1 MKKMQILM
9 VAAVIFSLNGLLS
22 AGEALDIKGSFTESK
37 RPDGIPVG
45 WESNKPLYWEDT
57 ANVSLKKIPDTEKNA
72 LQVTS
77 QTKAIHLYSNK
88 RWPITTGD
96 KCIIKAM
103 VKGKGKGG
111 LGVYSYPGAGMPG
124 YKEFTATEEWTEF
137 IVEIIIPKRSPE
149 EINEIAVVIT
159 VSPGASI
166 EFADVTAEIVKKQE

>member
-1 MKKMQILM
+1 MKTMQILM
-9 VAAVIFSLNGLLS
+9 VAAVMFSLNGFLS
-22 AGEALDIKGSFTESK
+22 AGEKLDIKGSFGSELK
-37 RPDGIPVG
+37 YGFPDGWAP
-45 WESNKPLYWEDT
+45 NKPGYWEDT

-77 QTKAIHLYSNK
+77 QTKAIHLYGK

-111 LGVYSYPGAGMPG
+111 LGVYSYPGGGMPG

-166 EFADVTAEIVKKQE
+166 EFSDVTAEIVKKD

>member
-9 VAAVIFSLNGLLS
+9 VAAAIFSFNGFLS
-22 AGEALDIKGSFTESK
+22 AGEKLDIKGSFGSELIYGF
-37 RPDGIPVG
+37 PDGWVP
-45 WESNKPLYWEDT
+45 NKPGYWEDT

-88 RWPITTGD
+88 RWPIATGD
-96 KCIIKAM
+96 KCVIKAM

-166 EFADVTAEIVKKQE
+166 EFADVTAEIVRKE

>member
-22 AGEALDIKGSFTESK
+22 AGEALDIKGSFTASQ

-45 WESNKPLYWEDT
+45 WESNKPGYWEDT

-88 RWPITTGD
+88 RWPIATGD

-166 EFADVTAEIVKKQE
+166 EFSDVTAEIVKKQE

>member
-1 MKKMQILM
+1 MKKMQMLM
-9 VAAVIFSLNGLLS
+9 TVAVMFSLSGFLS
-22 AGEALDIKGSFTESK
+22 AGEMLDIKGDFSESK
-37 RPDGIPVG
+37 RADGIPVR
-45 WESNKPLYWEDT
+45 WESNKPGYWEDT
-57 ANVSLKKIPDTEKNA
+57 AKVSLKKIPDTEKNA

-77 QTKAIHLYSNK
+77 QTKAIHLYSK
-88 RWPITTGD
+88 CWPIATGD

-111 LGVYSYPGAGMPG
+111 LGVYSYPGGGMPG

-137 IVEIIIPKRSPE
+137 IVEIIIPKRSPK

-166 EFADVTAEIVKKQE
+166 EFSDVTAEIVKKQ